1 MENSQFDYINV
12 IPLVDIM
19 LVLLTIVLTT
29 STLVASGAIP
39 LELPH
44 ASKQQ
49 DDFKHLQTIVIDKKG
64 LIYFNGSQ
72 ISLYGLQQ
80 SFVAVERTTPVL
92 IRADKELVLQVFVD
106 VLDVIKQLKFSNV
119 SLQTDVSK

>member
-44 ASKQQ
+44 ASKQH
-49 DDFKHLQTIVIDKKG
+49 DDSRKLQTIVIDKKG
-64 LIYFNGSQ
+64 LVYFDGSQ
-72 ISLYGLQQ
+72 ISLYGLKQA
-80 SFVAVERTTPVL
+80 FVAADPTTPVL

-106 VLDVIKQLKFSNV
+106 VLDVVKQLKFSNV
-119 SLQTDVSK
+119 SLQTDVSQ